1 MAREFAIIGL
11 GKFGSVLGRSLM
23 EKGQTVIGIDT
34 DPDKVR
40 LAAEYLSH
48 AYVAEATDKTA
59 LMQLGVA
66 DCDEVIVST
75 GHSMEASILIT
86 LFLKEIGCKRV
97 TVKAVSE
104 DHEKILRKVGADEV
118 IFPEGFAAQQLAA
131 QLAVP
136 GFLDYL
142 PLGEDVVLRQIT
154 VHGWAG
160 KSLRDLDLT
169 NQFGI
174 QVVAIRKAGG
184 ERFSFVP
191 NPHKPLS
198 AGDLLVCLGPAQAMD
213 GLTG

>member
-11 GKFGSVLGRSLM
+11 GKFGSVLGRCLR

-59 LMQLGVA
+59 LMQLGLA

-97 TVKAVSE
+97 IVKAASE

-142 PLGEDVVLRQIT
+142 PLGEDVVLRQIC
-154 VHGWAG
+154 VREWAG

-174 QVVAIRKAGG
+174 QVVAVRKAGT
-184 ERFSFVP
+184 EHFSFVP
-191 NPHKPLS
+191 SPHKPLS